1 MAKASQPEKT
11 TFRDRLNQIRLAFVF
26 TAKRDRWFVPLAI
39 IAALVPLVLT
49 IVWLVL
55 GGDWLWVPAGVLLS
69 LLAVMI
75 VLNLRANAAMLNEA
89 EGQPGAAAVILQ
101 TMRGDWRVTPA
112 VQVTTQQDFVHRVL
126 GRPGVVLIA
135 EGSANR
141 IRSLLGQE
149 KKRLAR
155 VVGEVPIYDFTVG
168 DGEGQVSIRKLR
180 TTLMKLPRNITSKQL
195 NALDKRLTALSA
207 RPQMPKGP
215 IPKNLRPKG
224 MNRVMRGR

>member
-1 MAKASQPEKT
+1 
-11 TFRDRLNQIRLAFVF
+11 
-26 TAKRDRWFVPLAI
+26 
-39 IAALVPLVLT
+39 
-49 IVWLVL
+49 
-55 GGDWLWVPAGVLLS
+55 WLWVPAGVLLS

-168 DGEGQVSIRKLR
+168 DGEGQVSIRK
-180 TTLMKLPRNITSKQL
+180 
-195 NALDKRLTALSA
+195 
-207 RPQMPKGP
+207 
-215 IPKNLRPKG
+215 
-224 MNRVMRGR
+224 